1 MYQMRTLFAIKMRIT
16 FALFANPVRNSCRVV
31 EMRGSTKRADK
42 RRSVEAQALDVAT
55 EMIRDGGPE
64 ALTMAGLAE
73 ELELSVG
80 GLYRYYPSK
89 GAILVGLEKRA
100 IASYAETQAR
110 ILDELEPRLH
120 RATPRVAALARLLAA
135 SSAYLE
141 HARLDPL
148 QHRMMTQMLAVP
160 EALLD
165 ETEVREV
172 EAHVR
177 PILARS
183 TLLLAAA
190 AEVEALSPGP
200 AEVRTFVLWAALQG
214 ADQFR
219 KRDRVLPR
227 HLHSRALADAA
238 IEALLAG
245 WGARAID
252 LAAARKRVPP
262 LHH

>member
-1 MYQMRTLFAIKMRIT
+1 VQA
-16 FALFANPVRNSCRVV
+16 
-31 EMRGSTKRADK
+31 STKRADK
-42 RRSVEAQALDVAT
+42 RRSIETQVLDAAT
-55 EMIRDGGPE
+55 DMIREGGPD
-64 ALTMAGLAE
+64 ALTMAGLAD
-73 ELELSVG
+73 ELALSVG

-100 IASYAETQAR
+100 IASYGETQAR
-110 ILDELEPRLH
+110 LLRELEPRLR
-120 RATPRVAALARLLAA
+120 RAPPRVAALARLLAA

-148 QHRMMTQMLAVP
+148 QHGILTQMLAVP
-160 EALLD
+160 EQLLD

-172 EAHVR
+172 ETHVQ
-177 PILARS
+177 PILERS
-183 TLLLAAA
+183 TALMSE
-190 AEVEALSPGP
+190 AEQVKALSPGP
-200 AEVRTFVLWAALQG
+200 AEVRTFVLWATLQG

-219 KRDRVLPR
+219 KRDRLLPP

-238 IEALLAG
+238 IESLLSG

-262 LHH
+262 LATR